1 MINRAPNQCLSILK
15 KTTSNRFVGYVSI
28 PLCKPT
34 LQTFLQIPKQ
44 LSPTLNTSPKC
55 TKPIITKTNPYSKPK
70 DDITSNHSLT
80 HSDPTAQLIW
90 IIAQHHH
97 TYYTFSSFNPLHKNR
112 TSPPLRAPPLPSTS
126 PWKLCPTALLLGAVA
141 GRPLAP
147 CSCHRMPSGPS
158 RLLSVDIRCSAGE
171 VARPVDDE
179 A

>member
-1 MINRAPNQCLSILK
+1 MHQTNYNQNQSIFKTKGRYHFKSLS
-15 KTTSNRFVGYVSI
+15 F
-28 PLCKPT
+28 
-34 LQTFLQIPKQ
+34 
-44 LSPTLNTSPKC
+44 
-55 TKPIITKTNPYSKPK
+55 
-70 DDITSNHSLT
+70 T